1 MFVGLGPLVPLDLGV
16 CELLV
21 SDPPADCRLQI
32 IIFIVG
38 SNLPCS
44 RVVGCV
50 ALQLN
55 GPPTRP
61 YSHAVQS
68 KVL

>member
-1 MFVGLGPLVPLDLGV
+1 MFVGLGPLVPLDLVV

-21 SDPPADCRLQI
+21 SAPPADCRLL
-32 IIFIVG
+32 FIVG